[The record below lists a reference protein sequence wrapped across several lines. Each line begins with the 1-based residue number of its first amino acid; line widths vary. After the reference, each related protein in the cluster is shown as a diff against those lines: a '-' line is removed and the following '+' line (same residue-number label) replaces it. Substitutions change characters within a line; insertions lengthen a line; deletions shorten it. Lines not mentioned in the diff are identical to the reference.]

1 MYEEKYRKY
10 LVPAIVVL
18 VVLLLFAWLRY
29 DAGRNTDAYDNT
41 NQSMERLEKRIDDA
55 EQRLDRVQERNQQ
68 SQEALTGIAESI
80 TDSRK
85 QSEAIAGSVDRAEQR
100 LDSATQR
107 LGRIKNIIADIER
120 TNQYGKTNP

>member
-10 LVPAIVVL
+10 LIPAIVVL
-18 VVLLLFAWLRY
+18 VVLLLFAWIRY
-29 DAGRNTDAYDNT
+29 DADRNTDTYDNT
-41 NQSMERLEKRIDDA
+41 NQSVERLEKRIDDA

-68 SQEALTGIAESI
+68 SQEAVTGIAESI

-107 LGRIKNIIADIER
+107 LGRIQNIIADIER
-120 TNQYGKTNP
+120 TNQ